1 MIRGAIWLIT
11 ADLYKDAIGKT
22 LFDEFGVK
30 WYKEKAAKPVY
41 PAFYINNASISVERD
56 NADRWY
62 LFFLTHITY
71 RHAAEPATV
80 KNINSVLDQMAIDLP
95 SALDLV
101 PIDGGLMR
109 LEKDSYAE
117 KNEGNLEFIG
127 KYYIRVKKEVAEA
140 LQLQLDLK
148 IT

>member
-1 MIRGAIWLIT
+1 M
-11 ADLYKDAIGKT
+11 
-22 LFDEFGVK
+22 
-30 WYKEKAAKPVY
+30 
-41 PAFYINNASISVERD
+41 
-56 NADRWY
+56 
-62 LFFLTHITY
+62 FFLTHITY

-117 KNEGNLEFIG
+117 KNDGNLEFIG
-127 KYYIRVKKEVAEA
+127 KYYIRVKKK
-140 LQLQLDLK
+140 LQKHCKCSL
-148 IT
+148 T

>member
-1 MIRGAIWLIT
+1 M
-11 ADLYKDAIGKT
+11 
-22 LFDEFGVK
+22 
-30 WYKEKAAKPVY
+30 
-41 PAFYINNASISVERD
+41 
-56 NADRWY
+56 
-62 LFFLTHITY
+62 FFLTHITY

-101 PIDGGLMR
+101 PMDGGLIR

-140 LQLQLDLK
+140 LQMQLDLK